1 MPDDPDKRLVRRPPP
16 KSGPVEDYQ
25 APEEDPEGPSD
36 EDVERFSDVTIK
48 CPECGSELFDDVAVC
63 WKCGR
68 PVGPGAPGESKT
80 PLWVVAT
87 VIIVILGFLLFL
99 KFGF

>member
-1 MPDDPDKRLVRRPPP
+1 M
-16 KSGPVEDYQ
+16 
-25 APEEDPEGPSD
+25 
-36 EDVERFSDVTIK
+36 TIK

-68 PVGPGAPGESKT
+68 PVGPGAPGESRT